1 MKNPKMKGDDV
12 LQCTASEL
20 EGKGVAIV
28 VKKMNKKEYGLRMT
42 DLTTDGDQK
51 AQKFCETAVWKRGDG
66 VPDDWMNKKVCPT
79 PPKHHKGS
87 LLFYLYCW

>member
-1 MKNPKMKGDDV
+1 MKGDDV

-28 VKKMNKKEYGLRMT
+28 IKKMSKKEYGLQMT

-51 AQKFCETAVWKRGDG
+51 AHKFCETAVWKRGDG
-66 VPDDWMNKKVCPT
+66 VPDDWMNKKICPT

-87 LLFYLYCW
+87 LLFDLYCW